1 LLKIIIFF
9 YSIIDLKLIQIIY
22 GVKYH
27 LFSHKIKKRTN
38 LKCYLNKKKGEIFF
52 INSSDKI
59 LNNKNFIILSQKV
72 KINDNW
78 LINSDSLLKYN
89 FFYFN
94 FINNENKNKNYIF
107 NFIKNFFKI
116 SFDIKGFWDPY
127 PTSIRLINLIKF
139 LSKNDINDS
148 ELNEIILLHYI
159 NIKNN
164 LEYRLLG
171 NHLLTNLVAINIFFS
186 VYKFDN
192 KKKDYYQKKLLSEI
206 NNQFN
211 ENYEH
216 IELTPMYQGILIE
229 QLLDLQNFNKS
240 YKNKTLNF
248 KYLICNMLHAYNNY
262 HTSENEIF
270 FFNDTNNNSPKA
282 KALIE
287 YFNRV
292 FKKKYK
298 LKNILSKNFWNLKN
312 KNISIMTKC
321 CGPNPIFNPGHSH
334 ADNLSFEMAF
344 KDQKIF
350 VNPGVYSY
358 SGINR
363 LKSRQTKNHNT
374 LVLGGDNSSQ
384 IWSNFRIGKKAQ
396 TTVEKKNKKLICFSH
411 DGYSSFFKKIIHK
424 RKIDII
430 NKNIF
435 IIEDEVSNTKKS
447 SYINLNFDP
456 SIKNLKITGNV
467 IKFRKKNIY
476 GKIILQGQKFK
487 VYKNLFFER
496 FFKKKNMS
504 SLLINTKLSKSMLR
518 IEING

>member
-1 LLKIIIFF
+1 M
-9 YSIIDLKLIQIIY
+9 IQIIY
-22 GVKYH
+22 GVKYY
-27 LFSHKIKKRTN
+27 LFSHKIKERTN
-38 LKCYLNKKKGEIFF
+38 LKCYLNKKKRDIFF

-107 NFIKNFFKI
+107 DFIKNFFKI

-148 ELNEIILLHYI
+148 ELNEIISLHYI

-248 KYLICNMLHAYNNY
+248 EYLICNMLHAYNNY
-262 HTSENEIF
+262 HTSKNEIF
-270 FFNDTNNNSPKA
+270 FFND
-282 KALIE
+282 
-287 YFNRV
+287 
-292 FKKKYK
+292 
-298 LKNILSKNFWNLKN
+298 LSTVLV
-312 KNISIMTKC
+312 SI
-321 CGPNPIFNPGHSH
+321 F
-334 ADNLSFEMAF
+334 
-344 KDQKIF
+344 
-350 VNPGVYSY
+350 
-358 SGINR
+358 
-363 LKSRQTKNHNT
+363 
-374 LVLGGDNSSQ
+374 
-384 IWSNFRIGKKAQ
+384 
-396 TTVEKKNKKLICFSH
+396 
-411 DGYSSFFKKIIHK
+411 
-424 RKIDII
+424 
-430 NKNIF
+430 
-435 IIEDEVSNTKKS
+435 
-447 SYINLNFDP
+447 
-456 SIKNLKITGNV
+456 
-467 IKFRKKNIY
+467 
-476 GKIILQGQKFK
+476 
-487 VYKNLFFER
+487 
-496 FFKKKNMS
+496 
-504 SLLINTKLSKSMLR
+504 
-518 IEING
+518 